1 MTSTFE
7 RHESLECGPAA
18 PKQYKTSAPKQDR
31 IGAPK
36 QNETGAPKQYK
47 TGARRHEPQPT
58 LCPGYQA

>member
-18 PKQYKTSAPKQDR
+18 PEQD
-31 IGAPK
+31 
-36 QNETGAPKQYK
+36 K